1 MIDNEKKRKQQK
13 NNNMH
18 LESSYHTV
26 HFSSHSV
33 GSVTQSKLTAE
44 QSGFHQLNKHLII

>member
-1 MIDNEKKRKQQK
+1 
-13 NNNMH
+13 MH
-18 LESSYHTV
+18 LESSYHMV

-44 QSGFHQLNKHLII
+44 QIGFHQLNKHLIIKNLTKSFMTQHWF